1 MNEIPLID
9 WNGNGRI
16 DPPDIARTLAM
27 RETAEAEKEEEEDD
41 APCGS

>member
-16 DPPDIARTLAM
+16 DPNDIALTLAM
-27 RETAEAEKEEEEDD
+27 QEAAAEEDEEEDD
-41 APCGS
+41 AP